1 MHLYIVKQIKLT
13 ENVSVG
19 ILREVKLVLVA
30 AQQTFPVNIDIYF
43 NAILWQA
50 YNHLLH
56 QIMLSEKWKQ
66 KIVVA
71 GWYFWCA
78 ETLLGSCNGE
88 EGNICILFTFF

>member
-43 NAILWQA
+43 NAIL
-50 YNHLLH
+50 
-56 QIMLSEKWKQ
+56 
-66 KIVVA
+66 
-71 GWYFWCA
+71 
-78 ETLLGSCNGE
+78 
-88 EGNICILFTFF
+88 